1 MPNNRYSPKRITP
14 QDDRPT
20 RRQEYSEAVSARRR
34 LRAQQTGKSLPPVEE
49 HKQDAASYA
58 RENYR
63 ASQVRSRTSRSKHGK
78 MDPKTAP
85 RRHKQNFIARL
96 ANQWFDRVMGAMR
109 GDGLSASAEEYASH
123 RTTRDFIWNT
133 AGSAA
138 WAFVFPI
145 VTMVSTQVVGVEQAG
160 MISMAF
166 VVAILLMFLG
176 NFGVRTY
183 QASDLEHEHSF
194 LDYQANRLVT
204 CALMLIAGLGYC
216 TLRGYDTEM
225 FNISMAVILYKGV
238 DALADVYE
246 GRLQQQDKLYL
257 AGISQTIRSV
267 LAIVVFSIVLVV
279 SHNSVAA
286 CCGMA
291 IAAAITFVVIT
302 WPLALLETPKS
313 RAFNMKSFVK
323 LFKMAAPLF
332 VAIFF
337 FNVIE
342 NMPKFA
348 MEGALPYDNQ
358 LYYNALYFPAQ
369 MILISAQLV
378 YKPLL
383 VRMASVWQDSS
394 KRRKFDLILFGII
407 AVIVVITVLVW
418 LVMFWFGLSIMNLLY
433 GIDFY
438 PYRGLLGLMLITGG
452 ITAAID
458 FLYQMITIMRRQK
471 DVVVLFCMTFIFSLF
486 IPALLVQYS
495 GLEGAV
501 LSYVIIEA
509 ILFVLLGW
517 EYFRIRW
524 DLAKG
529 MSRTSNMDASDVHE
543 RTTFVPLIDIAD
555 PKMSEAEDESG
566 VEEEVKLRPSQVRAE
581 RQHREEVLRKRL
593 RK

>member
-1 MPNNRYSPKRITP
+1 MPNDRRNQKRTRVP
-14 QDDRPT
+14 DDRPT
-20 RRQEYSEAVSARRR
+20 RRQEYSAAVSSRRR
-34 LRAQQTGKSLPPVEE
+34 RSAHAADPTHRV
-49 HKQDAASYA
+49 DASEDASAYA
-58 RENYR
+58 RDNYR
-63 ASQVRSRTSRSKHGK
+63 ASALRARNPRAGRTEKER
-78 MDPKTAP
+78 TP
-85 RRHKQNFIARL
+85 RPHKQNLVARL

-109 GDGLSASAEEYASH
+109 GEGLSASAEAYASH

-145 VTMVSTQVVGVEQAG
+145 ATMVSTQLVGVEQAG
-160 MISMAF
+160 MVSMAF

-194 LDYQANRLVT
+194 LDYQANRLIT
-204 CALMLIAGLGYC
+204 CALMLIAGFGYC
-216 TLRGYDTEM
+216 TLRGYDSDM
-225 FNISMAVILYKGV
+225 FGISMGVILYKLV

-267 LAIVVFSIVLVV
+267 LAIVVFSIVLAV
-279 SHNSVAA
+279 SRNPVAA
-286 CCGMA
+286 CYGMA
-291 IAAAITFVVIT
+291 IAAAITFVIIT

-313 RAFNMKSFVK
+313 RAFSAKSLVK

-383 VRMASVWQDSS
+383 VRMAGVWQDES
-394 KRRKFDLILFGII
+394 KRRRFDLILLGIL

-418 LVMFWFGLSIMNLLY
+418 LVMFWFGLGVMNFLY
-433 GIDFY
+433 GVDFY

-471 DVVVLFCMTFIFSLF
+471 DVVVLFCMTFVFSLF

-501 LSYVIIEA
+501 LSYVIVES

-524 DLAKG
+524 DL
-529 MSRTSNMDASDVHE
+529 SRHPAAQAEGGDAAHE
-543 RTTFVPLIDIAD
+543 RTTFVPLIDLAD
-555 PKMSEAEDESG
+555 PETSEAEDATG
-566 VEEEVKLRPSQVRAE
+566 AEEPAKPRPSQIRAE

-593 RK
+593 RR